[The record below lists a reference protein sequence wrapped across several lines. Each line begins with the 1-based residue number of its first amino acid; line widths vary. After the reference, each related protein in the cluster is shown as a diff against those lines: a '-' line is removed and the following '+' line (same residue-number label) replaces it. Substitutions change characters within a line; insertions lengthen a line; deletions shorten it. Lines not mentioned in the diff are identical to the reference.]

1 VQALGAEKEAK
12 IPDYT
17 DYNWIYILQ
26 MFLFTSE
33 NLTPSEIEKMDCKDW
48 DLYLEISQN
57 YSKGVKFKQ
66 KLEEQKAKS
75 KK

>member
-1 VQALGAEKEAK
+1 
-12 IPDYT
+12 
-17 DYNWIYILQ
+17 
-26 MFLFTSE
+26 
-33 NLTPSEIEKMDCKDW
+33 MDCKDW